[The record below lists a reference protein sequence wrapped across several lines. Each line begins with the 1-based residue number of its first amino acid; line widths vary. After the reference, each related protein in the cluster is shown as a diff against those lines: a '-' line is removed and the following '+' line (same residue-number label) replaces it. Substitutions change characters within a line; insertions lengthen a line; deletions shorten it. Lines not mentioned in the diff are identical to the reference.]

1 MTQSNHSHSKEKKRR
16 KMTHWT
22 KARTI
27 SNRANTKSCRSMCS
41 PWDLERNHVSC
52 KGLGSL
58 LSAAL
63 LPEAHTLTVL
73 CQFDSMCAAVLSRC
87 LMVLTPPTHWGINRF
102 TFIVSYQV
110 LSESL
115 CMDSE
120 PATHYLDR
128 DACHDQPLQFCNFH
142 SINGSTTRM
151 MLASPAT
158 NIRCILHPLH
168 DNCISFLDAEEALC

>member
-27 SNRANTKSCRSMCS
+27 SNRANTKSCKSMCS
-41 PWDLERNHVSC
+41 PWDLEMNHVSC

-58 LSAAL
+58 LSATL

-73 CQFDSMCAAVLSRC
+73 CQCDSMCAAILSRC
-87 LMVLTPPTHWGINRF
+87 LMVLTPPTHWGINCF

-110 LSESL
+110 LSEPL
-115 CMDSE
+115 CMVSE
-120 PATHYLDR
+120 LAIHYLAIHYLLAMIYLLSFATFIPSMVVPQGWCWQVLLPTLDV
-128 DACHDQPLQFCNFH
+128 FCTLCMT
-142 SINGSTTRM
+142 IV
-151 MLASPAT
+151 LAS
-158 NIRCILHPLH
+158 
-168 DNCISFLDAEEALC
+168 